1 MVVCVMGA
9 TDSVASIMKRL
20 SEIDKL
26 LVIFEDG
33 ADASLADTVPDNAR
47 VIAGGDDE
55 KLLKRLSKRK
65 ISVITC
71 GGAKD
76 SISYT
81 SNSEDDIVVSV
92 QREIESHN
100 GRKYEPF
107 EVPLQKLTGES
118 EYSAMAYVAVKT
130 LLGK

>member
-1 MVVCVMGA
+1 MVVCVMGT
-9 TDSVASIMKRL
+9 TDGVASIMKRL

-33 ADASLADTVPDNAR
+33 VDASLADAVPDNAQ
-47 VIAGGDDE
+47 VIAGGDDAE
-55 KLLKRLSKRK
+55 LLKKLSKRK

-81 SNSEDDIVVSV
+81 SNSEDDIVVSF
-92 QREIESHN
+92 QRETEFNN
-100 GRKYEPF
+100 GSKYEPF
-107 EVPLQKLTGES
+107 EVPLQKLSGES

>member
-1 MVVCVMGA
+1 MVVCIIGT
-9 TDSVASIMKRL
+9 TDSAASIMKRL
-20 SEIDKL
+20 SETEEL
-26 LVIFEDG
+26 LVIFQDG
-33 ADASLADTVPDNAR
+33 ADASLADTVPDNAQ
-47 VIAGGDDE
+47 VIAGGDDAE
-55 KLLKRLSKRK
+55 LLKRLSKRK

-81 SNSEDDIVVSV
+81 SNSDDDIVVSV
-92 QREIESHN
+92 QREIESYN

-107 EVPLQKLTGES
+107 EVPLQKLPCES
-118 EYSAMAYVAVKT
+118 EYSAMAYVAVKA